1 MLTETEDITEWI
13 WKIAVDSGSE
23 IRYFDL
29 LHGKASA
36 SAGWTEF
43 ATFVTL
49 PAWVRGAASIDLY
62 LEAFPETT
70 SFLVDDVALYEED
83 TSGWEEEANERIE
96 QIRKSDL
103 RVTFVME
110 SGGSVDDLQLEVNQ
124 KSHQFGFGS
133 AVQSLEIS
141 RCQDGEESSYCTF
154 AKENFNFMSDT
165 YRMKWKEQEPSEGEL
180 NEDSLAVV
188 DKLIEWG
195 DAQGMQVRGHSLLW
209 ARGQNNPDWVGHL
222 KGQQLAQAMETRV
235 DTAVGMYNGLLP
247 HWDVINEMIGNN
259 FYVDGTGD
267 PEIRASMFKRA
278 KEISPDTLLF
288 VNEYGVLLDK
298 YGRFEGFREVVRD
311 LLAHGAPV
319 DALGLQGHIT
329 EEDLA
334 DVATIQL
341 HLDQLWE
348 EFKLPIWITE
358 FTFNVAGEISDPDH
372 SIHAE
377 QLENFYRVA
386 FAHQAVQGIVMW
398 QFQVGVVNLQKDYN
412 FGLKRILN

>member
-1 MLTETEDITEWI
+1 M
-13 WKIAVDSGSE
+13 
-23 IRYFDL
+23 
-29 LHGKASA
+29 
-36 SAGWTEF
+36 
-43 ATFVTL
+43 TL
-49 PAWVRGAASIDLY
+49 PAWVRGASSVDLY

-70 SFLVDDVALYEED
+70 AFLLDDVALYEED
-83 TSGWEEEANERIE
+83 TSGWEQEANERIE
-96 QIRKSDL
+96 QIRKSNL

-110 SGGSVDDLQLEVNQ
+110 SGSVEGLHLQVTQ
-124 KSHQFGFGS
+124 KSHHFGFGS

-141 RCQDGEESSYCTF
+141 RCQDSGVDSSYCTF

-165 YRMKWKEQEPSEGEL
+165 YRMKWKEQEPSQGDL
-180 NEDSLAVV
+180 NEDSLVVV
-188 DKLIEWG
+188 DKFIEW
-195 DAQGMQVRGHSLLW
+195 AQGESMQVRGHSLLW
-209 ARGQNNPDWVGHL
+209 ARAQNNPDWVANL
-222 KGQQLAQAMETRV
+222 KGQELVQAMETRV
-235 DTAVGMYNGLLP
+235 DTAVGMYDGMLP

-259 FYVDGTGD
+259 FYVEGTGD
-267 PEIRASMFKRA
+267 PEIRASIFKRA
-278 KEISPDTLLF
+278 KEMSPDTLLF

-311 LLAHGAPV
+311 LLAYGAPV

-341 HLDQLWE
+341 HLDELWE

-372 SIHAE
+372 AIHAE

-386 FAHQAVQGIVMW
+386 FAHEAVQGVVMW
-398 QFQVGVVNLQKDYN
+398 QFQVGAK
-412 FGLKRILN
+412 